1 MIRTL
6 NIIQGVFEMKAILD
20 FIVDVLSQPAILVAL
35 IAFIGLVVQKKPASV
50 ITSGT
55 IKTILGFLILSA
67 GAGVVVQSLEPFGKI
82 FQHAFGVQGVVPNNE
97 AIISIALKKYGTT
110 AALIMVFG
118 MLVNILIARFTNLK
132 YIFLTGHHTF
142 YMAAF
147 LAILLTVGQ
156 IKGTWTIIFGSIIL
170 GLIMAV
176 FPALA
181 QPTMRKIT
189 GNDQVA
195 LGHFGTVS
203 YWAAGEI
210 GKCFR
215 GKSKSTEE
223 IKFPKGLSFLR
234 ESTISISLTMIALYL
249 IASLCAGVGY
259 VHDKVS
265 DGQNFLVFSLIQGV
279 TFAASVFII
288 LTGVR
293 LILAEIVPAFK
304 GISEKLVPHSKPALD
319 CPIVFPY
326 AQNAVLIGFFVSF
339 LTGVLGMFV
348 MFLIGGVVILPGVV
362 PHFFLGATSGVFGN
376 ARGGVK
382 GAVAGSMVNG
392 ILITFLPLLF
402 LPFLGDLGLASTTF
416 SDTDF
421 LVVGI
426 VFGNIVKYLG
436 VIGLTIAIIAIGAIA
451 MFFQK
456 RKSVHE

>member
-1 MIRTL
+1 
-6 NIIQGVFEMKAILD
+6 MKAILD

-35 IAFIGLVVQKKPASV
+35 IAFIGLVVQKKPVSV

-195 LGHFGTVS
+195 LGRFGIVS

-279 TFAASVFII
+279 TFAAGVFII

>member
-1 MIRTL
+1 MQT
-6 NIIQGVFEMKAILD
+6 ILD
-20 FIVDVLSQPAILVAL
+20 LIVDVLSQPAILVAL
-35 IAFIGLVVQKKPASV
+35 IAFIGLVVQKKPVSV
-50 ITSGT
+50 VTSGT
-55 IKTILGFLILSA
+55 IKTILGFLVLSA

-97 AIISIALKKYGTT
+97 AIISIALEKYGTT

-118 MLVNILIARFTNLK
+118 MLVNILIARVSNLK
-132 YIFLTGHHTF
+132 FIFLTGHHTF

-147 LAILLTVGQ
+147 LAIILTVGH
-156 IKGTWTIIFGSIIL
+156 IKGVLTVILGALIL

-203 YWAAGEI
+203 YWAAGEV
-210 GKCFR
+210 GKLFK
-215 GKSKSTEE
+215 GHPKSTEE
-223 IKFPKGLSFLR
+223 INFPKGLSFLR
-234 ESTISISLTMIALYL
+234 ESTISISLTMILLYL
-249 IASLCAGVGY
+249 IASLFAGVGY
-259 VHDKVS
+259 VHDEISK
-265 DGQNFLVFSLIQGV
+265 DQNFIVFSLIQGV
-279 TFAASVFII
+279 TFAAGVFII

-376 ARGGVK
+376 ARGGIK
-382 GAVAGSMVNG
+382 GAVAGSALNG
-392 ILITFLPLLF
+392 LLITFLPLLF

-436 VIGLTIAIIAIGAIA
+436 IVGLVIGIIIVAAVAIVL
-451 MFFQK
+451 QK
-456 RKSVHE
+456 RGRTVSEATKS

>member
-1 MIRTL
+1 MQT
-6 NIIQGVFEMKAILD
+6 ILD
-20 FIVDVLSQPAILVAL
+20 LIVDVLSQPAILVAL
-35 IAFIGLVVQKKPASV
+35 IAFIGLVVQKKPVSV
-50 ITSGT
+50 VTSGT
-55 IKTILGFLILSA
+55 IKTILGFLVLSA

-97 AIISIALKKYGTT
+97 AIISIALEKYGTT

-118 MLVNILIARFTNLK
+118 MLVNILIARVSNLK
-132 YIFLTGHHTF
+132 FIFLTGHHTF

-147 LAILLTVGQ
+147 LAIILTVGH
-156 IKGTWTIIFGSIIL
+156 IKGVLTVILGALIL

-203 YWAAGEI
+203 YWAAGEV
-210 GKCFR
+210 GKLFK
-215 GKSKSTEE
+215 GHSKSTEE
-223 IKFPKGLSFLR
+223 INFPKGLSFLR
-234 ESTISISLTMIALYL
+234 ESTISISLTMILLYL
-249 IASLCAGVGY
+249 IASLFAGVGY
-259 VHDKVS
+259 VHDEISK
-265 DGQNFLVFSLIQGV
+265 DQNFIVFSLIQGV
-279 TFAASVFII
+279 TFAAGVFII

-339 LTGVLGMFV
+339 LTGVLGMFM

-376 ARGGVK
+376 ARGGIK
-382 GAVAGSMVNG
+382 GAVAGSALNG
-392 ILITFLPLLF
+392 LLITFLPLLF

-436 VIGLTIAIIAIGAIA
+436 IVGLVIGIIIVAAVAIVL
-451 MFFQK
+451 QK
-456 RKSVHE
+456 RGRTVSEATKS

>member
-1 MIRTL
+1 MQT
-6 NIIQGVFEMKAILD
+6 ILD
-20 FIVDVLSQPAILVAL
+20 LIVDVLSQPAILVAL
-35 IAFIGLVVQKKPASV
+35 IAFIGLVVQKKPVSV
-50 ITSGT
+50 VTSGT
-55 IKTILGFLILSA
+55 IKTILGFLVLSA

-97 AIISIALKKYGTT
+97 AIISIALEKYGTT

-118 MLVNILIARFTNLK
+118 MLVNILIARVSNLK
-132 YIFLTGHHTF
+132 FIFLTGHHTF

-147 LAILLTVGQ
+147 LAIILTVGH
-156 IKGTWTIIFGSIIL
+156 IKGVLTVILGALIL

-203 YWAAGEI
+203 YWAAGEV
-210 GKCFR
+210 GKLFK
-215 GKSKSTEE
+215 GHSKSTEE
-223 IKFPKGLSFLR
+223 INFPKGLSFLR
-234 ESTISISLTMIALYL
+234 ESTISISLTMILLYL
-249 IASLCAGVGY
+249 IASLFAGVGY
-259 VHDKVS
+259 VHDEISK
-265 DGQNFLVFSLIQGV
+265 DQNFIVFSLIQGV
-279 TFAASVFII
+279 TFAAGVFII

-326 AQNAVLIGFFVSF
+326 EQNAVLIGFFVSF

-376 ARGGVK
+376 ARGGIK
-382 GAVAGSMVNG
+382 GAVAGSALNG
-392 ILITFLPLLF
+392 LLITFLPLLF

-436 VIGLTIAIIAIGAIA
+436 IVGLVIGIIIVAAVAIVL
-451 MFFQK
+451 QK
-456 RKSVHE
+456 RGRTVSEATKS

>member
-1 MIRTL
+1 
-6 NIIQGVFEMKAILD
+6 
-20 FIVDVLSQPAILVAL
+20 
-35 IAFIGLVVQKKPASV
+35 
-50 ITSGT
+50 
-55 IKTILGFLILSA
+55 
-67 GAGVVVQSLEPFGKI
+67 
-82 FQHAFGVQGVVPNNE
+82 
-97 AIISIALKKYGTT
+97 
-110 AALIMVFG
+110 

-279 TFAASVFII
+279 TFAAGVFII

>member
-1 MIRTL
+1 MQT
-6 NIIQGVFEMKAILD
+6 ILD
-20 FIVDVLSQPAILVAL
+20 LIVDVLSQPVILVAL
-35 IAFIGLVVQKKPASV
+35 IAFIGLVVQKKPVSV
-50 ITSGT
+50 VTSGT
-55 IKTILGFLILSA
+55 IKTILGFLVLSA

-97 AIISIALKKYGTT
+97 AIISIALEKYGTT

-118 MLVNILIARFTNLK
+118 MLVNILIARVSNLK
-132 YIFLTGHHTF
+132 FIFLTGHHTF

-147 LAILLTVGQ
+147 LAIILTVGH
-156 IKGTWTIIFGSIIL
+156 IKGVLTVILGALIL

-203 YWAAGEI
+203 YWAAGEV
-210 GKCFR
+210 GKLFK
-215 GKSKSTEE
+215 GHSKSTEE
-223 IKFPKGLSFLR
+223 INFPKGLSFLR
-234 ESTISISLTMIALYL
+234 ESTISISLTMILLYL
-249 IASLCAGVGY
+249 IASLFAGVGY
-259 VHDKVS
+259 VHDEISK
-265 DGQNFLVFSLIQGV
+265 DQNFIVFSLIQGV
-279 TFAASVFII
+279 TFAAGVFII

-376 ARGGVK
+376 ARGGIK
-382 GAVAGSMVNG
+382 GAVAGSALNG
-392 ILITFLPLLF
+392 LLITFLPLLF

-436 VIGLTIAIIAIGAIA
+436 IVGLVIGIIIVAAVAIVL
-451 MFFQK
+451 QK
-456 RKSVHE
+456 RGRTVSEATKS

>member
-1 MIRTL
+1 MQT
-6 NIIQGVFEMKAILD
+6 ILD
-20 FIVDVLSQPAILVAL
+20 LIVDVLSQPAILVAL
-35 IAFIGLVVQKKPASV
+35 IAFIGLVVQKKPVSV
-50 ITSGT
+50 VTSGT
-55 IKTILGFLILSA
+55 IKTILGFLVLSA

-97 AIISIALKKYGTT
+97 AIISIALEKYGTT

-118 MLVNILIARFTNLK
+118 MLVNILIARVSNLK
-132 YIFLTGHHTF
+132 FIFLTGHHTF

-147 LAILLTVGQ
+147 LAIILTVGH
-156 IKGTWTIIFGSIIL
+156 IKGVLTVILGALIL

-203 YWAAGEI
+203 YWAAGEV
-210 GKCFR
+210 GKLFK
-215 GKSKSTEE
+215 GHSKSTEE
-223 IKFPKGLSFLR
+223 INFPKGLSFLR
-234 ESTISISLTMIALYL
+234 ESTISISLTMILLYL
-249 IASLCAGVGY
+249 IASLFAGVGY
-259 VHDKVS
+259 VHDEISK
-265 DGQNFLVFSLIQGV
+265 DQNFIVFSLIQGV
-279 TFAASVFII
+279 TFAAGVFII

-293 LILAEIVPAFK
+293 LILAEIVPTFK

-376 ARGGVK
+376 ARGGIK
-382 GAVAGSMVNG
+382 GAVAGSALNG
-392 ILITFLPLLF
+392 LLITFLPLLF

-436 VIGLTIAIIAIGAIA
+436 IVGLVIGIIIVAAVAIVL
-451 MFFQK
+451 QK
-456 RKSVHE
+456 RGRTVSEATKS

>member
-1 MIRTL
+1 M
-6 NIIQGVFEMKAILD
+6 QSILD
-20 FIVDVLSQPAILVAL
+20 LIVDVLSQPAILVAL
-35 IAFIGLVVQKKPASV
+35 IALIGLVVQKKPVSV
-50 ITSGT
+50 VTSGT
-55 IKTILGFLILSA
+55 IKTILGFLVLSA

-97 AIISIALKKYGTT
+97 AIISIALEKYGTT

-118 MLVNILIARFTNLK
+118 MLVNILIARVSNLK
-132 YIFLTGHHTF
+132 FIFLTGHHTF

-147 LAILLTVGQ
+147 LAIILTVGH
-156 IKGTWTIIFGSIIL
+156 IKGVLTVVLGALIL

-203 YWAAGEI
+203 YWAAGEV
-210 GKCFR
+210 GKLFKGR
-215 GKSKSTEE
+215 SKSTEE

-234 ESTISISLTMIALYL
+234 ESTISISLTMILLYL
-249 IASLCAGVGY
+249 IASLFAGVGY
-259 VHDKVS
+259 VHDEISK
-265 DGQNFLVFSLIQGV
+265 DQNFIVFSLIQGV
-279 TFAASVFII
+279 TFAAGVFII

-376 ARGGVK
+376 ARGGIK
-382 GAVAGSMVNG
+382 GAIAGSALNG
-392 ILITFLPLLF
+392 LLITFLPLLF

-436 VIGLTIAIIAIGAIA
+436 MIGLVIGIVATAIIA
-451 MFFQK
+451 MVLQK
-456 RKSVHE
+456 RGRTTSEATKS

>member
-1 MIRTL
+1 
-6 NIIQGVFEMKAILD
+6 MKSILD
-20 FIVDVLSQPAILVAL
+20 FIVDILSQPAILVAL
-35 IAFIGLVVQKKPASV
+35 IAFIGLMVQKKPASV
-50 ITSGT
+50 VTSGT

-97 AIISIALKKYGTT
+97 AIISIALEKYGTT

-118 MLVNILIARFTNLK
+118 MLVNIMIARFTNLK

-147 LAILLTVGQ
+147 LAIILTVG
-156 IKGTWTIIFGSIIL
+156 KVNNTLTIVIGALIL
-170 GLIMAV
+170 GLIMSV

-210 GKCFR
+210 GKLFK
-215 GKSKSTEE
+215 GKSKSTED
-223 IKFPKGLSFLR
+223 IQFPKGLSFLR
-234 ESTISISLTMIALYL
+234 ESTISISITMVLLYL
-249 IASLCAGVGY
+249 IASLFAGVDY
-259 VHDKVS
+259 VHKSISHD
-265 DGQNFLVFSLIQGV
+265 QNFIVFSLIQGV
-279 TFAASVFII
+279 TFAAGVFII

-339 LTGVLGMFV
+339 LTGVFGMFV
-348 MFLIGGVVILPGVV
+348 MFLLGGVVILPGVV
-362 PHFFLGATSGVFGN
+362 PHFFLGAASGVFGN
-376 ARGGVK
+376 ARGGIK
-382 GAVAGSMVNG
+382 GAIFGAMMNG
-392 ILITFLPLLF
+392 LLITFLPLLF

-426 VFGNIVKYLG
+426 VFGNIVKTLG
-436 VIGLTIAIIAIGAIA
+436 VIGVVIMIVIIATAA
-451 MFFQK
+451 VCLQK
-456 RKSVHE
+456 RSNKTVS

>member
-1 MIRTL
+1 MQT
-6 NIIQGVFEMKAILD
+6 ILD
-20 FIVDVLSQPAILVAL
+20 LIVDVLSQPAILVAL
-35 IAFIGLVVQKKPASV
+35 IAFIGLVVQKKPVSV
-50 ITSGT
+50 VTSGT
-55 IKTILGFLILSA
+55 IKTILGFLVLSA

-97 AIISIALKKYGTT
+97 AIISIALEKYGTT

-118 MLVNILIARFTNLK
+118 MLVNILIARVSNLK
-132 YIFLTGHHTF
+132 FIFLTGHHTF

-147 LAILLTVGQ
+147 LAIILTVGH
-156 IKGTWTIIFGSIIL
+156 IKGVLTVILGALIL

-203 YWAAGEI
+203 YWAAGEV
-210 GKCFR
+210 GKLFK
-215 GKSKSTEE
+215 GHSKSTEE
-223 IKFPKGLSFLR
+223 INFPKGLSFLR
-234 ESTISISLTMIALYL
+234 ESTISISLTMILLYL
-249 IASLCAGVGY
+249 IASLFAGVGY
-259 VHDKVS
+259 VHDEISK
-265 DGQNFLVFSLIQGV
+265 DQNFIVFSLIQGV
-279 TFAASVFII
+279 TFAAGVFII

-376 ARGGVK
+376 ARGGIK
-382 GAVAGSMVNG
+382 GAVAGSALNG
-392 ILITFLPLLF
+392 LLITFLPLLF

-436 VIGLTIAIIAIGAIA
+436 IVGLVIGIIIVAAVTIVL
-451 MFFQK
+451 QK
-456 RKSVHE
+456 RGRTVSEATKS

>member
-1 MIRTL
+1 MQT
-6 NIIQGVFEMKAILD
+6 ILD
-20 FIVDVLSQPAILVAL
+20 LIVDVLSQPAILVAL
-35 IAFIGLVVQKKPASV
+35 IAFIGLVVQKKPVSV
-50 ITSGT
+50 VTSGT
-55 IKTILGFLILSA
+55 IKTILGFLVLSA

-97 AIISIALKKYGTT
+97 AIISIALEKYGTT

-118 MLVNILIARFTNLK
+118 MLVNILIARVSNLK
-132 YIFLTGHHTF
+132 FIFLTGHHTF

-147 LAILLTVGQ
+147 LAIILTVGH
-156 IKGTWTIIFGSIIL
+156 IKGVLTVILGALIL

-203 YWAAGEI
+203 YWSAGEV
-210 GKCFR
+210 GKLFK
-215 GKSKSTEE
+215 GHSKSTEE
-223 IKFPKGLSFLR
+223 INFPKGLSFLR
-234 ESTISISLTMIALYL
+234 ESTISISLTMILLYL
-249 IASLCAGVGY
+249 IASLFAGVGY
-259 VHDKVS
+259 VHDEISK
-265 DGQNFLVFSLIQGV
+265 DQNFIVFSLIQGV
-279 TFAASVFII
+279 TFAAGVFII

-376 ARGGVK
+376 ARGGIK
-382 GAVAGSMVNG
+382 GAVAGSALNG
-392 ILITFLPLLF
+392 LLITFLPLLF

-436 VIGLTIAIIAIGAIA
+436 IVGLVIGIIIVAAVAIVL
-451 MFFQK
+451 QK
-456 RKSVHE
+456 RGRTVSGATKS

>member
-1 MIRTL
+1 MQT
-6 NIIQGVFEMKAILD
+6 ILD
-20 FIVDVLSQPAILVAL
+20 LIVDVLSQPAILVAL
-35 IAFIGLVVQKKPASV
+35 IAFIGLVVQKKPVSV
-50 ITSGT
+50 VTSGT
-55 IKTILGFLILSA
+55 IKTILGFLVLSA

-97 AIISIALKKYGTT
+97 AIISIALEKYGTT

-118 MLVNILIARFTNLK
+118 MLVNILIARVSNLK
-132 YIFLTGHHTF
+132 FIFLTGHHTF

-147 LAILLTVGQ
+147 LAIILTVGH
-156 IKGTWTIIFGSIIL
+156 IKGVLTVILGALIL
-170 GLIMAV
+170 GLIMTV

-203 YWAAGEI
+203 YWAAGEV
-210 GKCFR
+210 GKLFK
-215 GKSKSTEE
+215 GHSKSTEE
-223 IKFPKGLSFLR
+223 INFPKGLSFLR
-234 ESTISISLTMIALYL
+234 ESTISISLTMILLYL
-249 IASLCAGVGY
+249 IASLFAGVGY
-259 VHDKVS
+259 VHDEISK
-265 DGQNFLVFSLIQGV
+265 DQNFIVFSLIQGV
-279 TFAASVFII
+279 TFAAGVFII

-326 AQNAVLIGFFVSF
+326 AQNAILIGFFVSF

-376 ARGGVK
+376 ARGGIK
-382 GAVAGSMVNG
+382 GAVAGSALNG
-392 ILITFLPLLF
+392 LLITFLPLLF

-436 VIGLTIAIIAIGAIA
+436 IVGLVIGIIIVAAVAIVL
-451 MFFQK
+451 QK
-456 RKSVHE
+456 RGRTVSEATKS

>member
-1 MIRTL
+1 MQT
-6 NIIQGVFEMKAILD
+6 ILD
-20 FIVDVLSQPAILVAL
+20 LIVDVLSQPAILVAL

-50 ITSGT
+50 VTSGT
-55 IKTILGFLILSA
+55 IKTILGFLVLSA
-67 GAGVVVQSLEPFGKI
+67 GASVVVQSLEPFGKI

-97 AIISIALKKYGTT
+97 AIISIALEKYGTT

-118 MLVNILIARFTNLK
+118 MLVNILIARVSNLK
-132 YIFLTGHHTF
+132 FIFLTGHHTF

-147 LAILLTVGQ
+147 LAIILTVGH
-156 IKGTWTIIFGSIIL
+156 IKGVLTVVLGALIL

-203 YWAAGEI
+203 YWAAGEV
-210 GKCFR
+210 GQLFKGR
-215 GKSKSTEE
+215 SKSTEE
-223 IKFPKGLSFLR
+223 INFPKGLSFLR
-234 ESTISISLTMIALYL
+234 ESTISISLTMILLYL
-249 IASLCAGVGY
+249 IASLFAGVGY
-259 VHDKVS
+259 VHDEISK
-265 DGQNFLVFSLIQGV
+265 DQNFIVFSLIQGV
-279 TFAASVFII
+279 TFAAGVFII

-376 ARGGVK
+376 ARGGIK
-382 GAVAGSMVNG
+382 GAIAGSALNG
-392 ILITFLPLLF
+392 LLITFLPLLF

-436 VIGLTIAIIAIGAIA
+436 IVGLIIGIIITAVVAIVL
-451 MFFQK
+451 QK
-456 RKSVHE
+456 RGRTASEATKS

>member
-1 MIRTL
+1 MQT
-6 NIIQGVFEMKAILD
+6 ILD
-20 FIVDVLSQPAILVAL
+20 LIVDVLSQPAILVAL
-35 IAFIGLVVQKKPASV
+35 IAFIGLVVQKKPVSV
-50 ITSGT
+50 VTSGT
-55 IKTILGFLILSA
+55 IKTILGFLVLSA

-97 AIISIALKKYGTT
+97 AIISIALEKYGTT

-118 MLVNILIARFTNLK
+118 MLVNILIARVSNLK
-132 YIFLTGHHTF
+132 FIFLTGHHTF

-147 LAILLTVGQ
+147 LAIILTVGH
-156 IKGTWTIIFGSIIL
+156 IKGVLTVILGALIL

-181 QPTMRKIT
+181 QPTIRKIT

-203 YWAAGEI
+203 YWAAGEV
-210 GKCFR
+210 GKLFK
-215 GKSKSTEE
+215 GHSKSTEE
-223 IKFPKGLSFLR
+223 INFSKGLSFLR
-234 ESTISISLTMIALYL
+234 ESTISISLTMILLYL
-249 IASLCAGVGY
+249 IASLFAGVGY
-259 VHDKVS
+259 VHDEISK
-265 DGQNFLVFSLIQGV
+265 DQNFIVFSLIQGV
-279 TFAASVFII
+279 TFAAGVFII

-376 ARGGVK
+376 ARGGIK
-382 GAVAGSMVNG
+382 GAVAGSALNG
-392 ILITFLPLLF
+392 LLITFLPLLF

-436 VIGLTIAIIAIGAIA
+436 IVGLVIGIIIVAAVAIVL
-451 MFFQK
+451 QK
-456 RKSVHE
+456 RGRTVSEATKS

>member
-1 MIRTL
+1 MQT
-6 NIIQGVFEMKAILD
+6 ILD
-20 FIVDVLSQPAILVAL
+20 LIVDVLSQPAILVAL
-35 IAFIGLVVQKKPASV
+35 IAFIGLVVQKKPVSV
-50 ITSGT
+50 VTSGT
-55 IKTILGFLILSA
+55 IKTILGFLVLSA

-97 AIISIALKKYGTT
+97 AIISIALEKYGTT

-118 MLVNILIARFTNLK
+118 MLVNILIARVSNLK
-132 YIFLTGHHTF
+132 FIFLTGHHTF

-147 LAILLTVGQ
+147 LAIILTVRH
-156 IKGTWTIIFGSIIL
+156 IKGVLTVILGALIL

-203 YWAAGEI
+203 YWAAGEV
-210 GKCFR
+210 GKLFK
-215 GKSKSTEE
+215 GHSKSTEE
-223 IKFPKGLSFLR
+223 INFPKGLSFLR
-234 ESTISISLTMIALYL
+234 ESTISISLTMILLYL
-249 IASLCAGVGY
+249 IASLFAGVGY
-259 VHDKVS
+259 VHDEISK
-265 DGQNFLVFSLIQGV
+265 DQNFIVFSLIQGV
-279 TFAASVFII
+279 TFAAGVFII

-376 ARGGVK
+376 ARGGIK
-382 GAVAGSMVNG
+382 GAVAGSALNG
-392 ILITFLPLLF
+392 LLITFLPLLF

-436 VIGLTIAIIAIGAIA
+436 IVGLVIGIIIVAAVAIVL
-451 MFFQK
+451 QK
-456 RKSVHE
+456 RGRTVSEATKS

>member
-1 MIRTL
+1 MQT
-6 NIIQGVFEMKAILD
+6 ILD
-20 FIVDVLSQPAILVAL
+20 LIVDVLSQPAILVAL
-35 IAFIGLVVQKKPASV
+35 IAFIGLVVQKKPVSV
-50 ITSGT
+50 VTSGT
-55 IKTILGFLILSA
+55 IKTILGFLVLSA

-97 AIISIALKKYGTT
+97 AIISIALEKYGTT

-118 MLVNILIARFTNLK
+118 MLVNILIARVSNLK
-132 YIFLTGHHTF
+132 FIFLTGHHTF

-147 LAILLTVGQ
+147 LAIILTVGH
-156 IKGTWTIIFGSIIL
+156 IKGVLTVILGALIL

-203 YWAAGEI
+203 YWAAGEV
-210 GKCFR
+210 GKLFK
-215 GKSKSTEE
+215 GHSKSTEE
-223 IKFPKGLSFLR
+223 INFPKGLSFLR
-234 ESTISISLTMIALYL
+234 ESTISISLTMILLYL
-249 IASLCAGVGY
+249 IASLFAGVGY
-259 VHDKVS
+259 VHDEISK
-265 DGQNFLVFSLIQGV
+265 DQNFIVFSLIQGV
-279 TFAASVFII
+279 TFAAGVFII

-326 AQNAVLIGFFVSF
+326 AQNAVLIGYFVSF

-376 ARGGVK
+376 ARGGIK
-382 GAVAGSMVNG
+382 GAVAGSALNG
-392 ILITFLPLLF
+392 LLITFLPLLF

-436 VIGLTIAIIAIGAIA
+436 IVGLVIGIIIVAAVAIVL
-451 MFFQK
+451 QK
-456 RKSVHE
+456 RGRTVSEATKS

>member
-1 MIRTL
+1 
-6 NIIQGVFEMKAILD
+6 MKAILD
-20 FIVDVLSQPAILVAL
+20 FIVDILSQPAILVAL
-35 IAFIGLVVQKKPASV
+35 IALVGLVVQKKSATV
-50 ITSGT
+50 VTTGT
-55 IKTILGFLILSA
+55 IKTMLGFLILSA
-67 GAGVVVQSLEPFGKI
+67 GADVVSNSLEPFGKI

-97 AIISIALKKYGTT
+97 AIISLALKDYGTT

-118 MLVNILIARFTNLK
+118 MLINILIARFTNLK

-147 LAILLTVGQ
+147 LAILLTVGH
-156 IKGTWTIIFGSIIL
+156 IKGYLTVTIGAILL
-170 GLIMAV
+170 GLLMSI

-203 YWAAGEI
+203 YWAAGEV
-210 GKCFR
+210 GRLFK
-215 GKSKSTEE
+215 GKSKSTED

-234 ESTISISLTMIALYL
+234 ESTISISITMALLYL
-249 IASLCAGVGY
+249 IACLFAGIGY
-259 VHDKVS
+259 VHNQIS
-265 DGQNFLVFSLIQGV
+265 DGQNFIVFSIIQGV
-279 TFAASVFII
+279 TFAAGVFII

-304 GISEKLVPHSKPALD
+304 GISEKLVPNSKPALD

-339 LTGVLGMFV
+339 ITGVIGM
-348 MFLIGGVVILPGVV
+348 LILFFTGGIVILPGVV
-362 PHFFLGATSGVFGN
+362 AHFFLGATSAVFGN
-376 ARGGVK
+376 ARGGIK
-382 GAVAGSMVNG
+382 GAIAGATLNG

-402 LPFLGDLGLASTTF
+402 IPFLGDLGLATTTF

-421 LVVGI
+421 LAVGI
-426 VFGNIVKYLG
+426 IFGNIVKFTG
-436 VIGLTIAIIAIGAIA
+436 IIGAIIFIVVIA
-451 MFFQK
+451 AVAILLK
-456 RKSVHE
+456 GKVDKKVG

>member
-1 MIRTL
+1 MQT
-6 NIIQGVFEMKAILD
+6 ILD
-20 FIVDVLSQPAILVAL
+20 LIVDVLSQPAILVAL

-50 ITSGT
+50 VTSGT
-55 IKTILGFLILSA
+55 IKTILGFLVLSA
-67 GAGVVVQSLEPFGKI
+67 GASVVVQSLEPFGKI

-97 AIISIALKKYGTT
+97 AIISIALEKYGTT

-118 MLVNILIARFTNLK
+118 MLVNILIARVSNLK
-132 YIFLTGHHTF
+132 FIFLTGHHTF
-142 YMAAF
+142 YMSAF
-147 LAILLTVGQ
+147 LAIILTVGH
-156 IKGTWTIIFGSIIL
+156 IKGVLTVVLGALIL

-203 YWAAGEI
+203 YWAAGEV
-210 GKCFR
+210 GKLFKGR
-215 GKSKSTEE
+215 SKSTEE
-223 IKFPKGLSFLR
+223 INFPKGLSFLR
-234 ESTISISLTMIALYL
+234 ESTISISLTMILLYL
-249 IASLCAGVGY
+249 IASLFAGVGY
-259 VHDKVS
+259 VHDEISK
-265 DGQNFLVFSLIQGV
+265 DQNFIVFSLIQGV
-279 TFAASVFII
+279 TFAAGVFII

-376 ARGGVK
+376 ARGGIK
-382 GAVAGSMVNG
+382 GAIVGSALNG
-392 ILITFLPLLF
+392 LLITFLPLLF

-436 VIGLTIAIIAIGAIA
+436 IVGLVIGIIITAVVAIVL
-451 MFFQK
+451 QK
-456 RKSVHE
+456 RGRTASEASKS

>member
-1 MIRTL
+1 
-6 NIIQGVFEMKAILD
+6 MKAILD

-35 IAFIGLVVQKKPASV
+35 IAFIGLVVQKKPVSV

-279 TFAASVFII
+279 TFAAGVFII

-293 LILAEIVPAFK
+293 LILAQIVPAFK

-402 LPFLGDLGLASTTF
+402 YRS
-416 SDTDF
+416 
-421 LVVGI
+421 
-426 VFGNIVKYLG
+426 
-436 VIGLTIAIIAIGAIA
+436 
-451 MFFQK
+451 
-456 RKSVHE
+456 

>member
-1 MIRTL
+1 MQT
-6 NIIQGVFEMKAILD
+6 ILD
-20 FIVDVLSQPAILVAL
+20 LIVDVLSQPAILVAL
-35 IAFIGLVVQKKPASV
+35 IAFIGLVVQKKPVSV
-50 ITSGT
+50 VTSGT
-55 IKTILGFLILSA
+55 IKTILGFLVLSA

-97 AIISIALKKYGTT
+97 AIISIALEKYGTT

-118 MLVNILIARFTNLK
+118 MLVNILIARVSNLK
-132 YIFLTGHHTF
+132 FIFLTGHHTF

-147 LAILLTVGQ
+147 LAIILTVGH
-156 IKGTWTIIFGSIIL
+156 IKGVLTVILGALIL

-195 LGHFGTVS
+195 LGHFGTMS
-203 YWAAGEI
+203 YWAAGEV
-210 GKCFR
+210 GKLFK
-215 GKSKSTEE
+215 GHSKSTEE
-223 IKFPKGLSFLR
+223 INFPKGLSFLR
-234 ESTISISLTMIALYL
+234 ESTISISLTMILLYL
-249 IASLCAGVGY
+249 IASLFAGVGY
-259 VHDKVS
+259 VHDEISK
-265 DGQNFLVFSLIQGV
+265 DQNFIVFSLIQGV
-279 TFAASVFII
+279 TFAAGVFII

-376 ARGGVK
+376 ARGGIK
-382 GAVAGSMVNG
+382 GAVAGSALNG
-392 ILITFLPLLF
+392 LLITFLPLLF

-436 VIGLTIAIIAIGAIA
+436 IVGLVIGIIIVAAVAIVL
-451 MFFQK
+451 QK
-456 RKSVHE
+456 RGRTVSEATKS

>member
-1 MIRTL
+1 MQT
-6 NIIQGVFEMKAILD
+6 ILD
-20 FIVDVLSQPAILVAL
+20 LIVDVLSQPAILVAL
-35 IAFIGLVVQKKPASV
+35 IAFIGLVVQKKPVSV
-50 ITSGT
+50 VTSGT
-55 IKTILGFLILSA
+55 IKTILGFLVLSA

-97 AIISIALKKYGTT
+97 AIISIALEKYGTT

-118 MLVNILIARFTNLK
+118 MLVNILIARVSNLK
-132 YIFLTGHHTF
+132 FIFLTGHHTF

-147 LAILLTVGQ
+147 LAIILTVGH
-156 IKGTWTIIFGSIIL
+156 IKGVLTVILGALIL

-203 YWAAGEI
+203 YWAAGEV
-210 GKCFR
+210 GKLFK
-215 GKSKSTEE
+215 GHSKSTEE
-223 IKFPKGLSFLR
+223 INFPKGLSFLR
-234 ESTISISLTMIALYL
+234 ESTISISLTMILLYL
-249 IASLCAGVGY
+249 IASLFAGVGY
-259 VHDKVS
+259 VHDEISK
-265 DGQNFLVFSLIQGV
+265 DQNFIVFSLIQGV
-279 TFAASVFII
+279 TFAAGVFII

-293 LILAEIVPAFK
+293 LILVEIVPAFK

-376 ARGGVK
+376 ARGGIK
-382 GAVAGSMVNG
+382 GAVAGSALNG
-392 ILITFLPLLF
+392 LLITFLPLLF

-436 VIGLTIAIIAIGAIA
+436 IVGLVIGIIIVVAVAIVL
-451 MFFQK
+451 QK
-456 RKSVHE
+456 RGRTVSEATKS

>member
-1 MIRTL
+1 MQT
-6 NIIQGVFEMKAILD
+6 ILD
-20 FIVDVLSQPAILVAL
+20 LIVDVLSQPAILVAL

-50 ITSGT
+50 VTSGT
-55 IKTILGFLILSA
+55 IKTILGFLVLSA

-97 AIISIALKKYGTT
+97 AIISIALEKYGTT

-118 MLVNILIARFTNLK
+118 MLVNILIARVSNLK
-132 YIFLTGHHTF
+132 FIFLTGHHTF

-147 LAILLTVGQ
+147 LAIILTVGH
-156 IKGTWTIIFGSIIL
+156 IKGVLTVVLGALIL

-203 YWAAGEI
+203 YWAAGEV
-210 GKCFR
+210 GKWFKGR
-215 GKSKSTEE
+215 SKSTEE
-223 IKFPKGLSFLR
+223 INFPKGLSFLR
-234 ESTISISLTMIALYL
+234 ESTISISLTMILLYL
-249 IASLCAGVGY
+249 IASLFAGVGY
-259 VHDKVS
+259 VHDEISK
-265 DGQNFLVFSLIQGV
+265 DQNFIVFSLIQGV
-279 TFAASVFII
+279 TFAAGVFII

-304 GISEKLVPHSKPALD
+304 GISEKLVPYSKPALD

-376 ARGGVK
+376 ARGGIK
-382 GAVAGSMVNG
+382 GAIAGSALNG
-392 ILITFLPLLF
+392 LLITFLPLLF

-436 VIGLTIAIIAIGAIA
+436 MVGLVIGIIITTVVAIVL
-451 MFFQK
+451 QK
-456 RKSVHE
+456 RGCTASEARKS

>member
-1 MIRTL
+1 MQT
-6 NIIQGVFEMKAILD
+6 ILD
-20 FIVDVLSQPAILVAL
+20 LIVDVLSQPAILVAL
-35 IAFIGLVVQKKPASV
+35 IAFIGLVVQKKPVSV
-50 ITSGT
+50 VTSGT
-55 IKTILGFLILSA
+55 IKTILGFLVLSA
-67 GAGVVVQSLEPFGKI
+67 GAGVVVQSLEP
-82 FQHAFGVQGVVPNNE
+82 FGVQGVVPNNE
-97 AIISIALKKYGTT
+97 AIISIALEKYGTT

-118 MLVNILIARFTNLK
+118 MLVNILIARVSNLK
-132 YIFLTGHHTF
+132 FIFLTGHHTF

-147 LAILLTVGQ
+147 LAIILMVGHIKGVLTVILGAL
-156 IKGTWTIIFGSIIL
+156 IL

-203 YWAAGEI
+203 YWAAGEV
-210 GKCFR
+210 GKLFK
-215 GKSKSTEE
+215 GHSKSTEE
-223 IKFPKGLSFLR
+223 INFPKGLSFLR
-234 ESTISISLTMIALYL
+234 ESTISISLTMILLYL
-249 IASLCAGVGY
+249 IASLFAGVGY
-259 VHDKVS
+259 VHDEISK
-265 DGQNFLVFSLIQGV
+265 DQNFIVFSLIQGV
-279 TFAASVFII
+279 TFAAGVFII

-376 ARGGVK
+376 ARGGIK
-382 GAVAGSMVNG
+382 GAVAGSALNG
-392 ILITFLPLLF
+392 LLITFLPLLF

-436 VIGLTIAIIAIGAIA
+436 IVGLVIGIIIVAAVAIVL
-451 MFFQK
+451 QK
-456 RKSVHE
+456 RGRTVSEATKS

>member
-1 MIRTL
+1 MQT
-6 NIIQGVFEMKAILD
+6 ILD
-20 FIVDVLSQPAILVAL
+20 LIVDVLSQPAILVAL
-35 IAFIGLVVQKKPASV
+35 IAFIGLVVQKKPVSV
-50 ITSGT
+50 VTSGT
-55 IKTILGFLILSA
+55 IKTILGFLVLSA

-97 AIISIALKKYGTT
+97 AIISIALEKYGTT

-118 MLVNILIARFTNLK
+118 MLVNILIARVSNLK
-132 YIFLTGHHTF
+132 FIFLTGHHTF

-147 LAILLTVGQ
+147 LAIILTVGH
-156 IKGTWTIIFGSIIL
+156 IKGVLTVILGALIL

-203 YWAAGEI
+203 YWAAGEV
-210 GKCFR
+210 GKLFK
-215 GKSKSTEE
+215 GHSKLTEE
-223 IKFPKGLSFLR
+223 INFPKGLSFLR
-234 ESTISISLTMIALYL
+234 ESTISISLTMILLYL
-249 IASLCAGVGY
+249 IASLFAGVGY
-259 VHDKVS
+259 VHDEISK
-265 DGQNFLVFSLIQGV
+265 DQNFIVFSLIQGV
-279 TFAASVFII
+279 TFAAGVFII

-376 ARGGVK
+376 ARGGIK
-382 GAVAGSMVNG
+382 GAVAGSALNG
-392 ILITFLPLLF
+392 LLITFLPLLF

-436 VIGLTIAIIAIGAIA
+436 IVGLVIGIIIVAAVAIVL
-451 MFFQK
+451 QK
-456 RKSVHE
+456 RGRTVSEATKS

>member
-1 MIRTL
+1 MQT
-6 NIIQGVFEMKAILD
+6 ILD
-20 FIVDVLSQPAILVAL
+20 LIVDVLSQPAILVAL
-35 IAFIGLVVQKKPASV
+35 IAFIGLVVQKKPVSV
-50 ITSGT
+50 VTSGT
-55 IKTILGFLILSA
+55 IKTILGFLVLSA

-82 FQHAFGVQGVVPNNE
+82 FQHALGVQGVVPNNE
-97 AIISIALKKYGTT
+97 AIISIALEKYGTT

-118 MLVNILIARFTNLK
+118 MLVNILIARVSNLK
-132 YIFLTGHHTF
+132 FIFLTGHHTF

-147 LAILLTVGQ
+147 LAIILTVGH
-156 IKGTWTIIFGSIIL
+156 IKGVLTVILGALIL

-203 YWAAGEI
+203 YWAAGEV
-210 GKCFR
+210 GKLFK
-215 GKSKSTEE
+215 GHSKSTEE
-223 IKFPKGLSFLR
+223 INFPKGLSFLR
-234 ESTISISLTMIALYL
+234 ESTISISLTMILLYL
-249 IASLCAGVGY
+249 IASLFAGVGY
-259 VHDKVS
+259 VHDEISK
-265 DGQNFLVFSLIQGV
+265 DQNFIVFSLIQGV
-279 TFAASVFII
+279 TFAAGVFII

-326 AQNAVLIGFFVSF
+326 AQNAILIGFFVSF

-376 ARGGVK
+376 ARGGIK
-382 GAVAGSMVNG
+382 GAVAGSALNG
-392 ILITFLPLLF
+392 LLITFLPLLF

-436 VIGLTIAIIAIGAIA
+436 IVGLVIGIIIVAAVAIVL
-451 MFFQK
+451 QK
-456 RKSVHE
+456 RGRTVSEATKS

>member
-1 MIRTL
+1 MQT
-6 NIIQGVFEMKAILD
+6 ILD
-20 FIVDVLSQPAILVAL
+20 LIVDVLSQPAILVAL
-35 IAFIGLVVQKKPASV
+35 IAFIGLVVQKKPVSV
-50 ITSGT
+50 VTSGT
-55 IKTILGFLILSA
+55 IKTILGFLVLSA

-97 AIISIALKKYGTT
+97 AIISIALEKYGTT

-118 MLVNILIARFTNLK
+118 MLVNILIARVSNLK
-132 YIFLTGHHTF
+132 FIFLTGHHTF

-147 LAILLTVGQ
+147 LAIILTVGH
-156 IKGTWTIIFGSIIL
+156 IKGVLTVILGALIL

-203 YWAAGEI
+203 YWAAGEV
-210 GKCFR
+210 GKLFK
-215 GKSKSTEE
+215 GHSKSTEE
-223 IKFPKGLSFLR
+223 INFPKGLSFLR
-234 ESTISISLTMIALYL
+234 ESTISISLTMILLYL
-249 IASLCAGVGY
+249 IASLFAGVGY
-259 VHDKVS
+259 VHGEISKD
-265 DGQNFLVFSLIQGV
+265 QNFIVFSLIQGV
-279 TFAASVFII
+279 TFAAGVFII

-376 ARGGVK
+376 ARGGIK
-382 GAVAGSMVNG
+382 GAVAGSALNG
-392 ILITFLPLLF
+392 LLITFLPLLF

-436 VIGLTIAIIAIGAIA
+436 IVGLVIGIIIVAAVAIVL
-451 MFFQK
+451 QK
-456 RKSVHE
+456 RGRTVSEATKS